1 MKNLSGDPFGGGN
14 ARKTGDAGA
23 IHPQEPP
30 KGLAYA
36 LLTPSPW
43 GM

>member
-1 MKNLSGDPFGGGN
+1 MKTCQVIPLAAAN

-23 IHPQEPP
+23 IHRQEPP